1 MKLLADMPISPRTVD
16 FLRNLRFGCSHLTE
30 FKMGKA
36 TDEEIVKFAKDNG
49 YTIITEDLN
58 FGAILAYTKEIAPSV
73 IILRVGN
80 LNTDQINQLLRKT
93 LPSIIDI
100 KNCI

>member
-1 MKLLADMPISPRTVD
+1 M
-16 FLRNLRFGCSHLTE
+16 
-30 FKMGKA
+30 
-36 TDEEIVKFAKDNG
+36 KFAKDNG

-100 KNCI
+100 KNCIIVIERARIRIRKLPIERR